1 MNSDDMKLVEKL
13 TLRRARG
20 AIILGVLFLATMART
35 LGTDFPASRPDAVQ
49 LGAWIF
55 WAAAL
60 LFLLAAGGGLM
71 RKKSVRALMNDD
83 STLHN
88 RQRAIVAGFWA
99 TVLCAFILYA
109 ITFFE
114 PISGREAI
122 RLLLSSAVG
131 ASVIRFGILEK
142 RSLGND

>member
-1 MNSDDMKLVEKL
+1 MTSDDMKLAEKL
-13 TLRRARG
+13 TLRRAHG
-20 AIILGVLFLATMART
+20 SIILGVLFLATMART
-35 LGTDFPASRPDAVQ
+35 LGSDFPASRPDTVQ

-60 LFLLAAGGGLM
+60 LFLLAAGGGLL
-71 RKKSVRALMNDD
+71 RGKTVRSLMNDD
-83 STLHN
+83 STRHN

-99 TVLCAFILYA
+99 TVLCAFALYA

-122 RLLLSSAVG
+122 RLLLSAAVG
-131 ASVIRFGILEK
+131 TSTIRFGVLEK
-142 RSLGND
+142 RSLSND